1 MHDQEKQPHTNGV
14 IDVSPGI
21 HESSASSTAG
31 AEPAYPPQD
40 GGKGAWMFLFG
51 ACIIEITAWGFPY
64 CYGVFEAYFNSHPPF
79 QGQNLVSTGGVLS
92 NGILQLSLP
101 PVMYYVNNFP
111 KHRVPLMWLGC
122 LVCTFSAIGAGFAK
136 TPLQLIMTIGLL
148 YGIGAGMLFGPSI
161 HLMAE
166 WFKTKKSLAYG
177 FICAAGA
184 AAGAGLP
191 PVYTVCLNRYGYKVT
206 LIGWGLITFVVT
218 SIGLLCVRPRLP
230 HSAKPPAPSM
240 RDFDFTK
247 KPLFLIMLLAT
258 MVQAIAHYGPS
269 LYLPSF
275 GADLGLSASEAAIL
289 ASLLNLAQAI
299 GQPLQ
304 GWLADWRKS
313 YYIPML
319 ISTIGASVEALL
331 IWGFARSLWSLSIFA
346 LAFGSTAGGFAVL
359 RPRFAAE
366 VVGDQDEQDNQSL
379 LVFAILTASRGSAI
393 IGSGFIMKTFVHEGE
408 SNKGWGGGSAWSSL
422 VIYTGVI
429 MFAASFGA
437 VGMFVGPTRR
447 YGRKATKTS
456 TEDRAIEARDND
468 SAVEIA

>member
-1 MHDQEKQPHTNGV
+1 MMHSQDKQPHTDSV
-14 IDVSPGI
+14 INISPEI
-21 HESSASSTAG
+21 HSTLPTNEASPT
-31 AEPAYPPQD
+31 YPPQD
-40 GGKGAWMFLFG
+40 GGKGAWMFLFS

-64 CYGVFEAYFNSHPPF
+64 CYGVFEAYFNSYPPF

-111 KHRVPLMWLGC
+111 KHRVPVMWLGC
-122 LVCTFSAIGAGFAK
+122 L
-136 TPLQLIMTIGLL
+136 PLQLIMAIGLL

-166 WFKTKKSLAYG
+166 WFKVKKSLAYG

-191 PVYTVCLNRYGYKVT
+191 PIYTVCLNCYGYKAT
-206 LIGWGLITFVVT
+206 LIWWGLISFVVT

-275 GADLGLSASEAAIL
+275 GADLGLSASEAAML

-304 GWLADWRKS
+304 EWLADWRKS
-313 YYIPML
+313 YYVTML
-319 ISTIGASVEALL
+319 ISTTGASIEALL

-346 LAFGSTAGGFAVL
+346 LSFGSTAGGFAVL

-366 VVGDQDEQDNQSL
+366 IVGDQDEQDNQSL

-408 SNKGWGGGSAWSSL
+408 SNKGWGGGTA
-422 VIYTGVI
+422 
-429 MFAASFGA
+429 
-437 VGMFVGPTRR
+437 
-447 YGRKATKTS
+447 
-456 TEDRAIEARDND
+456 
-468 SAVEIA
+468 

>member
-1 MHDQEKQPHTNGV
+1 MHDQEKQPHTN
-14 IDVSPGI
+14 DVFNISPEI
-21 HESSASSTAG
+21 YDSVHTAHE
-31 AEPAYPPQD
+31 AEPTYPPQD
-40 GGKGAWMFLFG
+40 GGKEAWMFLFG

-79 QGQNLVSTGGVLS
+79 QGQDLVSTGGVLS

-101 PVMYYVNNFP
+101 PVMFYVNNFP
-111 KHRVPLMWLGC
+111 KHRVPVMWLGC
-122 LVCTFSAIGAGFAK
+122 LICTFSAIGAGFAK
-136 TPLQLIMTIGLL
+136 TPVQLIMTIGLL

-166 WFKTKKSLAYG
+166 WFKVKKSLAYG
-177 FICAAGA
+177 FICASGA

-206 LIGWGLITFVVT
+206 LIGWGVITFVVT

-230 HSAKPPAPSM
+230 HPAKPPAPSM

-275 GADLGLSASEAAIL
+275 GASLGLSASEAAML

-319 ISTIGASVEALL
+319 ISTIGASLEALL

-366 VVGDQDEQDNQSL
+366 IVGDQGEQDNQSL

-393 IGSGFIMKTFVHEGE
+393 IGSGFIMKIFVHEGE
-408 SNKGWGGGSAWSSL
+408 SNKGWGGGTAWSSL

-429 MFAASFGA
+429 MFAANFGA
-437 VGMFVGPTRR
+437 VGMFVGPMKR
-447 YGRKATKTS
+447 YGRSSKGPS
-456 TEDRAIEARDND
+456 VDGMSRSGDND
-468 SAVEIA
+468 SAGRLA

>member
-1 MHDQEKQPHTNGV
+1 MHDQEKQSCTN
-14 IDVSPGI
+14 VS
-21 HESSASSTAG
+21 
-31 AEPAYPPQD
+31 AEIYDSPIATGDGDTTIYPPQD

-51 ACIIEITAWGFPY
+51 AGIIEITAWGFPY

-79 QGQNLVSTGGVLS
+79 QGQNLVSTGGVMS

-111 KHRVPLMWLGC
+111 KHRIPVMWMGC
-122 LVCTFSAIGAGFAK
+122 LVCTSSAIGAGFAK
-136 TPLQLIMTIGLL
+136 TPLQLIVAIGLL

-166 WFKTKKSLAYG
+166 WFKVKKSLAYG

-191 PVYTVCLNRYGYKVT
+191 PVYTVCLNRYGYKMT

-218 SIGLLCVRPRLP
+218 SLGLLCVRPRMP
-230 HSAKPPAPSM
+230 EPAKPPAPSM
-240 RDFDFTK
+240 RDFGFTT
-247 KPLFLIMLLAT
+247 KPLFLIMLLAI

-269 LYLPSF
+269 LYLPSY
-275 GADLGLSASEAAIL
+275 GADFGLSAAEAAML

-313 YYIPML
+313 YYIPLL
-319 ISTIGASVEALL
+319 ISTIGASLEALL

-366 VVGDQDEQDNQSL
+366 IVGDQDEQDNQSL
-379 LVFAILTASRGSAI
+379 LVFAILAASRGSAI
-393 IGSGFIMKTFVHEGE
+393 IGSGFIMKTLVHEGW
-408 SNKGWGGGSAWSSL
+408 SNKGWGGGPAWSNL
-422 VIYTGVI
+422 VIYTGVT

-447 YGRKATKTS
+447 YGRRDKKDATGGVM
-456 TEDRAIEARDND
+456 DCD
-468 SAVEIA
+468 SAGELA

>member
-111 KHRVPLMWLGC
+111 KHRVPVMWLGC

-136 TPLQLIMTIGLL
+136 TPLQLVMTIGLL

-166 WFKTKKSLAYG
+166 WFKVKKSLAYG

-191 PVYTVCLNRYGYKVT
+191 PIYTICLTRYGYKVT

-240 RDFDFTK
+240 NDFDFTK

-275 GADLGLSASEAAIL
+275 GADLGLSASEAAML

-319 ISTIGASVEALL
+319 ISTIGASLEALL

-393 IGSGFIMKTFVHEGE
+393 IGSGFIMKTFVHEGK

>member
-1 MHDQEKQPHTNGV
+1 MSEKEEQLRGRETVNALQDAHGTTTPTITEIPEN
-14 IDVSPGI
+14 
-21 HESSASSTAG
+21 T
-31 AEPAYPPQD
+31 YPPQD
-40 GGKGAWMFLFG
+40 GGKQAWLFLFG

-79 QGQNLVSTGGVLS
+79 QGQNLVSIGGVLS
-92 NGILQLSLP
+92 NGVLQLSLP
-101 PVMYYVNNFP
+101 PIMYYVNNFP
-111 KHRVPLMWLGC
+111 GHRIAVMWAGC
-122 LVCTFSAIGAGFAK
+122 LVCTFSAIAAGFAK
-136 TPLQLIMTIGLL
+136 TPLQLVMAIGLC
-148 YGIGAGMLFGPSI
+148 YGIGAGMLFAPSI

-166 WFKTKKSLAYG
+166 WFKVKKSLAYG

-191 PVYTVCLNRYGYKVT
+191 PVCTLCLNRYGYKVT
-206 LIGWGLITFVVT
+206 LIGWGIITFVVT
-218 SIGLLCVRPRLP
+218 SLGLLCVRPRLP
-230 HSAKPPAPSM
+230 VAAKPPPPSW
-240 RDFDFTK
+240 RDFDFAK

-258 MVQAIAHYGPS
+258 IVQAIGHYGPS

-275 GADLGLSASEAAIL
+275 AADFGISTSQGAML
-289 ASLLNLAQAI
+289 ASFLNLAQAI

-319 ISTIGASVEALL
+319 ISTIGASLEALL
-331 IWGFARSLWSLSIFA
+331 IWGFARNLGLLCLFA

-366 VVGDQDEQDNQSL
+366 IVGDQDQQDNQSL

-393 IGSGFIMKTFVHEGE
+393 IGSGFIMKNLVHEGSSTE
-408 SNKGWGGGSAWSSL
+408 GWGGGQAWSQL

-429 MFAASFGA
+429 MFTASFGA
-437 VGMFVGPTRR
+437 VGMFVGPQRR
-447 YGRKATKTS
+447 YGGGRAKSMTS
-456 TEDRAIEARDND
+456 EKSSNAVDN
-468 SAVEIA
+468 SSELV

>member
-1 MHDQEKQPHTNGV
+1 MHDQEKQPHTDDV
-14 IDVSPGI
+14 INISTTCDSPVRI
-21 HESSASSTAG
+21 LNEAAL
-31 AEPAYPPQD
+31 AYPPQD
-40 GGKGAWMFLFG
+40 RGRGAWMFLFG

-79 QGQNLVSTGGVLS
+79 QGQDLVSTGGVLS

-111 KHRVPLMWLGC
+111 KHRVPVMWLGC

-166 WFKTKKSLAYG
+166 WFKVKKSLAYG

-218 SIGLLCVRPRLP
+218 SIGLLCTLTLQRN
-230 HSAKPPAPSM
+230 HS
-240 RDFDFTK
+240 
-247 KPLFLIMLLAT
+247 L
-258 MVQAIAHYGPS
+258 VQAIAHYGPS

-275 GADLGLSASEAAIL
+275 GASLGLSASQAAML

-313 YYIPML
+313 YFVPML
-319 ISTIGASVEALL
+319 ISTIGASLEALL
-331 IWGFARSLWSLSIFA
+331 IWGFARSLWLLSLFA
-346 LAFGSTAGGFAVL
+346 IAFGSTAGGFAVL

-366 VVGDQDEQDNQSL
+366 IVGDQDEQDNQSL

-393 IGSGFIMKTFVHEGE
+393 IGSGFIMKTFVHEGK
-408 SNKGWGGGSAWSSL
+408 SNKGWGGGKAWSGF

-447 YGRKATKTS
+447 YGKRATKSS
-456 TEDRAIEARDND
+456 TGDAAIEARNDDN
-468 SAVEIA
+468 AVEIA